1 MAQGNYLEIPL
12 EKLSSNPRNP
22 RKGFTGPKFDELLA
36 SIKEKGVI
44 EPIIVR
50 PKKAGGRNYEIVAGE
65 RRLRASLE
73 AGLKM
78 IPAIVRELTDEQA
91 FDFMLIENLQREDLT
106 EFEEAQSFQ
115 LYIGRHGEKGALE
128 LAGRTGI
135 SPRYIRRR
143 MAVLHLPEYALEA
156 WRKGKLKYGHLEQL
170 LRVKDSPGK
179 VKELFKM
186 ASEIDRWDGP
196 TTVEELKRRID
207 NESPALGLAYFP
219 VTPEGCEAC
228 PKNSMVQRDLFG
240 IDDARKSRC
249 LDPACF
255 KKKQNDWLLAHWEE
269 SPPGKKYGTSGFRF
283 QDKVDYNEHETV
295 RYNFPPDVK
304 CKACPH
310 FLTVIDATGEP
321 VRDDEQECF
330 NKACLRSRISKAQAR
345 KRGKK
350 VADRK
355 PGEPRVSWHG
365 EYFRDLFNR
374 KAIDGLL
381 PLADD
386 AGMKKLAILAIAK
399 AEDAAVGA
407 IGRALGLKA
416 KEKSWKGEAWFYL
429 KDVILPV
436 IKAKPIDIEKILRAG
451 ALAVINK
458 GRTDGSGDHAYD
470 SGGFE
475 TENRDAVARFLG
487 VDIGKEWAMTEEYLQ
502 KKTRAEILEI
512 GKKLKIFADPK
523 TKEYLAKKLK
533 GRDVDK
539 LKKGELVDLVLK
551 SGVELTGRVPA
562 EILKE
567 GK

>member
-1 MAQGNYLEIPL
+1 MAQGNYLEIPF

-143 MAVLHLPEYALEA
+143 MAVLHLPEYALEG

-170 LRVKDSPGK
+170 LRVKDSPAK
-179 VKELFKM
+179 VKELLGL
-186 ASEIDRWDGP
+186 AVHEDRWTNP
-196 TTVEELKRRID
+196 ATVEDLKRRID

-240 IDDARKSRC
+240 IDDTQKSRC

-255 KKKQNDWLLAHWEE
+255 KKKQNDWLLAHWKE
-269 SPPGKKYGTSGFRF
+269 SPPGKKYGTNGFRF
-283 QDKVDYNEHETV
+283 RDKVGYNEHETI
-295 RYNFPPDVK
+295 RYHFPPDEK
-304 CKACPH
+304 CKACPD
-310 FLTVIDATGEP
+310 FLTVIDTTGEP
-321 VRDDEQECF
+321 AQGDERECF
-330 NKACLRSRISKAQAR
+330 NKPCLRSRTAKMGGEAAAKQ
-345 KRGKK
+345 KEE
-350 VADRK
+350 RK

-365 EYFRDLFNR
+365 EYFRDVFLEKRIPEALATYNPEDE
-374 KAIDGLL
+374 KIKTLL
-381 PLADD
+381 LV
-386 AGMKKLAILAIAK
+386 
-399 AEDAAVGA
+399 AALHGNVNAREA
-407 IGRALGLKA
+407 IGRAIKINKAGQWMNQAQCYGKILGLPYADIDRLIPEAVKA
-416 KEKSWKGEAWFYL
+416 IVMEGQHVGNY
-429 KDVILPV
+429 
-436 IKAKPIDIEKILRAG
+436 
-451 ALAVINK
+451 N
-458 GRTDGSGDHAYD
+458 
-470 SGGFE
+470 GFG
-475 TENRDAVARFLG
+475 TTNRFAVARFLG
-487 VDIGKEWAMTEEYLQ
+487 IDIGKEWAMTEEYLQ

-533 GRDVDK
+533 GRDIDK

-551 SGVELTGRVPA
+551 SWVPLTGKVPD
-562 EILKE
+562 EILKV
-567 GK
+567 KS